1 MSKRKWASISILLLL
16 FLLFGSYRI
25 SKSRTF
31 QFFGEIVP
39 RVETSRKAV
48 ALTFDD
54 GPTVGPTDEIL
65 TILRESGIRA
75 TFFVTG
81 AELEQYPEGGRKLVE
96 AGHELGNH
104 SYSHDRMVLK
114 TPGFIRH
121 EIERTDE
128 LIRAAGYRGP
138 IHFRP
143 PFGKK
148 LLLLPYYLAKTGR
161 RSITWDLEPD
171 SYPEVA
177 GKAESIVDYVTAK
190 ARPGSIILLHVMYP
204 SRIESLK
211 SVKGIAAGLKQQG
224 YRFLTVSELLES
236 N

>member
-177 GKAESIVDYVTAK
+177 EKAESIVDYVTAK